1 MPALARTNPVGEPPI
16 AVPVPRAPDIIAAPI
31 VSCHEAYDGDS
42 KFYEAHVRQRHQL
55 PAIIERQIFAV
66 HPAAIVFPNNVAPGL
81 ILKAA
86 LDVDRFAFGNDGDRR
101 EFDVRP
107 RAHIHIGRRKSWLS
121 VR

>member
-16 AVPVPRAPDIIAAPI
+16 AVSVPRAPDIVAAP
-31 VSCHEAYDGDS
+31 VVRCHEAYDWDS
-42 KFYEAHVRQRHQL
+42 EFDKAHVRQRHQL
-55 PAIIERQIFAV
+55 AAVIKRQIFAV

-81 ILKAA
+81 IAKAA
-86 LDVDRFAFGNDGDRR
+86 LDVDRFAFGNDGDRW